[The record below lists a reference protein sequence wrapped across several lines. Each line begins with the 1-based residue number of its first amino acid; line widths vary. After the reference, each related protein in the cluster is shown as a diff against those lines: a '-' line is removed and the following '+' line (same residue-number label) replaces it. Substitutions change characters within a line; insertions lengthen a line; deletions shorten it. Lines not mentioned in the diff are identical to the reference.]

1 MYLALLGML
10 WFCTRLKG
18 QENSFTIN
26 AIEMRAEPGWEVE
39 NGKNLTLT
47 CLVDISTT
55 SKFLSQHQVLFYK
68 DDTLLKNVT
77 SFDKEEGFFIQAARI
92 YDRGN
97 YKCKVVLNNKEKTTR
112 DYSVSVKGVPNPRVI
127 VDKMEVM
134 EGSMVT
140 VQCSVPEEK
149 PPIYF
154 IIEKLEMDIGKQR
167 KEKLVLNKN
176 YVTMDFP
183 IEEQDHVLIFQCQA
197 KISFGNFLEASE
209 FTKSDLVT
217 VRETFSIPSFQITP
231 EGEITEGDPLKLK
244 CTIRVTHMFLE
255 DREIIIQKDREI
267 VAYTKQGTE
276 VTYSTPIARVEHIG
290 NYTCKVESS
299 KISKVNNIF
308 INITEL
314 FSKPKLLISSN
325 HLDEGGKLDL
335 SCQISGS
342 PLANFTIQK
351 ENVTIT
357 NSQNFTKRV
366 WVHDSGTY
374 RCLAAIRNVI
384 KESDP
389 VQLSVFEIVSKP
401 RIFHNSESEVIKGQ
415 LLELYCQS
423 INGTPPIRYRL
434 CKMNVCKNQQ
444 VIFSNQPARFLDRP
458 TATMEYTCVAEN
470 HHSQGSVTSDVLN
483 VVVIVPVAR
492 VNLSILLHEE
502 VESGKEVVLRC
513 STDEGSWPIHYKF
526 YRHNAIVPF
535 FEKTSNDTQVIWHTL
550 QASKKDEGQY
560 YCIASNRANL
570 HSKIPKSN
578 IITVKVTLA
587 PWMKGLIAVFI
598 IGAIIIT
605 LILVARWYFLKKA
618 KAKQMPVEMSRP
630 GPPLNSNT
638 EKIQSDPNVEAN
650 SHSALSTL
658 SDNGYNDDIGNH
670 TMKPTNEHK
679 EPDHLN
685 VDVEYTEVEVLTPD
699 LHRAPERKGT
709 ETVYSEIRKADSGEN
724 RHSRIQ
730 GSLDAT

>member
-1 MYLALLGML
+1 MYLVLLGML
-10 WFCTRLKG
+10 WFCPRLKG
-18 QENSFTIN
+18 QENFFTIN
-26 AIEMRAEPGWEVE
+26 TIEMKAEPGWEVE
-39 NGKNLTLT
+39 NGKNLTLK
-47 CLVDISTT
+47 CHVDISTT
-55 SKFLSQHQVLFYK
+55 SKLLSQHQVLFYK
-68 DDTLLKNVT
+68 DDLLLKNVT
-77 SFDKEEGFFIQAARI
+77 SWNKEESFFIQAARI

-97 YKCKVVLNNKEKTTR
+97 YKCMVILNNKEKTTR
-112 DYSVSVKGVPNPRVI
+112 DYPVSVKGVPRPRVT

-134 EGSMVT
+134 EGSRVT
-140 VQCSVPEEK
+140 VECSVPEEK

-154 IIEKLEMDIGKQR
+154 IIEKLEMDIVKQK
-167 KEKLVLNKN
+167 KEKLALNQN
-176 YVTMDFP
+176 YVMLDFP

-197 KISFGNFLEASE
+197 KISFGNFFEASE

-255 DREIIIQKDREI
+255 DREIIIQKDRKI
-267 VAYTKQGTE
+267 VAYNKEGTE
-276 VTYSTPIARVEHIG
+276 VTYFTPIARVEHMG

-299 KISKVNNIF
+299 KISKVNSVF

-314 FSKPKLLISSN
+314 FSKPQLLISSN

-342 PLANFTIQK
+342 SHANFTIQK
-351 ENVTIT
+351 ENTTIT
-357 NSQNFTKRV
+357 NSQNFTKRA

-374 RCLAAIRNVI
+374 RCLAAIHNVI

-423 INGTPPIRYRL
+423 TNGTPPIRYYL
-434 CKMNVCKNQQ
+434 CKMNTCKSHKEMY
-444 VIFSNQPARFLDRP
+444 SNEPAKFLERP
-458 TATMEYTCVAEN
+458 TATTEYTCVAKN
-470 HHSQGSVTSDVLN
+470 HHSQGSVVSDVLN
-483 VVVIVPVAR
+483 VSVIVPVAR
-492 VNLSILLHEE
+492 VNLSILLSEE
-502 VESGKEVVLRC
+502 VESGEQVVLRC
-513 STDEGSWPIHYKF
+513 STDEGSWPIHYRF
-526 YRHNAIVPF
+526 YKHDAAVPF
-535 FEKTSNDTQVIWHTL
+535 YEETSNDTQAIWTTL
-550 QASKKDEGQY
+550 KATKEDEGQY
-560 YCIASNRANL
+560 YCLASNRGNRQ
-570 HSKIPKSN
+570 SKSPKSN

-587 PWMKGLIAVFI
+587 PWMKGLIAVVI
-598 IGAIIIT
+598 IGAIITT
-605 LILVARWYFLKKA
+605 LVLVARWYFLKKT

-638 EKIQSDPNVEAN
+638 EKMPSDPNVEAN
-650 SHSALSTL
+650 SHS
-658 SDNGYNDDIGNH
+658 GYNDDIGNH

-679 EPDHLN
+679 ELDHSN

-709 ETVYSEIRKADSGEN
+709 ETVYSEIRKAEN
-724 RHSRIQ
+724 RR
-730 GSLDAT
+730 LP

>member
-1 MYLALLGML
+1 MYLALLGIL
-10 WFCTRLKG
+10 WFCPRLKG

-26 AIEMRAEPGWEVE
+26 KIEMKAEPGWEVE
-39 NGKNLTLT
+39 NGKNLTLK

-55 SKFLSQHQVLFYK
+55 SKFLSQHEVLFYK
-68 DDTLLKNVT
+68 DDILLKNVT
-77 SFDKEEGFFIQAARI
+77 SWNKEEGFFIQAVRI
-92 YDRGN
+92 YDGGN
-97 YKCKVVLNNKEKTTR
+97 YKCTVILNNKEKTTR
-112 DYSVSVKGVPNPRVI
+112 DYAVSVKGVPSPRVK
-127 VDKMEVM
+127 VDKTEVM
-134 EGSMVT
+134 EGSV
-140 VQCSVPEEK
+140 VAVNCSVPEEK

-154 IIEKLEMDIGKQR
+154 IIEKLEMNICKQ
-167 KEKLVLNKN
+167 KKQKQVLDRN

-183 IEEQDHVLIFQCQA
+183 IEERDHVLIFQCQA
-197 KISFGNFLEASE
+197 KISFGTFSEASE

-244 CTIRVTHMFLE
+244 CTIQVTHMFLE
-255 DREIIIQKDREI
+255 AREIIIQKDREI

-276 VTYSTPIARVEHIG
+276 VTYSTPIARVEHMG

-299 KISKVNNIF
+299 RISKVNSIF

-314 FSKPKLLISSN
+314 FSKPELLISSN

-351 ENVTIT
+351 ENTTIT

-366 WVHDSGTY
+366 WVRDSGTY

-401 RIFHNSESEVIKGQ
+401 RIFRNSKSEVIKGQ
-415 LLELYCQS
+415 QFELSCQS
-423 INGTPPIRYRL
+423 INGTPPIRYHL
-434 CKMNVCKNQQ
+434 CIMNACKKQQKMY
-444 VIFSNQPARFLDRP
+444 SNEPAKFFERP
-458 TATMEYTCVAEN
+458 TATTEYTCVAEN
-470 HHSQGSVTSDVLN
+470 HHSQGSVASDVLN

-526 YRHNAIVPF
+526 YRHDSAVPF
-535 FEKTSNDTQVIWHTL
+535 FEKTSNDTHVIWHTL
-550 QASKKDEGQY
+550 QASKEDEGQY
-560 YCIASNRANL
+560 YCLASNRANL
-570 HSKIPKSN
+570 HGNIPKSN
-578 IITVKVTLA
+578 VITVKVTLA
-587 PWMKGLIAVFI
+587 PWMKGLIALFI
-598 IGAIIIT
+598 IGAIIVT
-605 LILVARWYFLKKA
+605 LVLVARWYFLKKA

-638 EKIQSDPNVEAN
+638 EKTQSDPNVEAN
-650 SHSALSTL
+650 SHS
-658 SDNGYNDDIGNH
+658 GYNDDIGNH

-679 EPDHLN
+679 EPDHSN

-709 ETVYSEIRKADSGEN
+709 ETVYSEIRKAEN
-724 RHSRIQ
+724 RR
-730 GSLDAT
+730 LP

>member
-10 WFCTRLKG
+10 WFCPRLKG

-26 AIEMRAEPGWEVE
+26 MIEMKAEPGWEVE
-39 NGKNLTLT
+39 NGKKLVLK

-55 SKFLSQHQVLFYK
+55 SKLQSQHQVLFYK
-68 DDTLLKNVT
+68 DDILLENVT
-77 SFDKEEGFFIQAARI
+77 SWNREESFLIQAARI

-97 YKCKVVLNNKEKTTR
+97 YKCTVILNNKEKTTR
-112 DYSVSVKGVPNPRVI
+112 DYSLSVKGVPSPRVT

-134 EGSMVT
+134 EGSTVT
-140 VQCSVPEEK
+140 VECSVPEEK

-154 IIEKLEMDIGKQR
+154 IAEKLEMDISKQR
-167 KEKLVLNKN
+167 KEKRELHKN
-176 YVTMDFP
+176 YVTLDFP
-183 IEEQDHVLIFQCQA
+183 IEQQDHVLIFQCQA
-197 KISFGNFLEASE
+197 TISFGNFLEVSE

-217 VRETFSIPSFQITP
+217 VRETFSIPSFQIIP

-244 CTIRVTHMFLE
+244 CTIRVTHMFQE
-255 DREIIIQKDREI
+255 DLEIIIQKDREI
-267 VAYTKQGTE
+267 VAYSKQGTE
-276 VTYSTPIARVEHIG
+276 VTYAPQIARVEHIG

-299 KISKVNNIF
+299 RISKVNSVF

-351 ENVTIT
+351 ENTTIT

-366 WVHDSGTY
+366 WIHDSGTY
-374 RCLAAIRNVI
+374 RCLAAIRNVT

-401 RIFHNSESEVIKGQ
+401 RIFHNSKSEVIKGQ

-423 INGTPPIRYRL
+423 INGTPPIRYHL
-434 CKMNVCKNQQ
+434 CKMNTCK
-444 VIFSNQPARFLDRP
+444 SNQEMYSNEPARFLDRP
-458 TATMEYTCVAEN
+458 TATTEYTCLAKN
-470 HHSQGSVTSDVLN
+470 HHSQGSVTSEVLN

-513 STDEGSWPIHYKF
+513 SADEGSWPIHYRF
-526 YRHNAIVPF
+526 YRHNTVVPF
-535 FEKTSNDTQVIWHTL
+535 FEETLNDTYMIWYKS
-550 QASKKDEGQY
+550 QASKEDEGQY
-560 YCIASNRANL
+560 YCIASNRANI
-570 HSKIPKSN
+570 HGKIPKSN
-578 IITVKVTLA
+578 LITVKVTLA
-587 PWMKGLIAVFI
+587 PWMKGLIAAVI
-598 IGAIIIT
+598 IAAIIVA
-605 LILVARWYFLKKA
+605 LILVATRYFLKKA
-618 KAKQMPVEMSRP
+618 KAKQMPVVMSSLILRP
-630 GPPLNSNT
+630 GPLLNFNT
-638 EKIQSDPNVEAN
+638 EKMQSDPSVEAN
-650 SHSALSTL
+650 SHS
-658 SDNGYNDDIGNH
+658 GYNDDIGNH

-685 VDVEYTEVEVLTPD
+685 TDVEYTEVEVLTPD
-699 LHRAPERKGT
+699 LHRASGMVTTSCWRE
-709 ETVYSEIRKADSGEN
+709 VLAMDFRKAPVLG
-724 RHSRIQ
+724 
-730 GSLDAT
+730 ATTILR